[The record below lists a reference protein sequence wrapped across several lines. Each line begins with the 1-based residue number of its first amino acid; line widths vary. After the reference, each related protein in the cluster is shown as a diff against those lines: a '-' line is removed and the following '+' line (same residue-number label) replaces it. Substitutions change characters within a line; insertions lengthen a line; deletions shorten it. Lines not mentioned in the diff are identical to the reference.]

1 MRSTARLSGTVA
13 ALGVAAVAFLEI
25 AHAPASDTPA
35 QTWSVAAAILIGGL
49 LRWYMFYEGTALGAF
64 NERDARKA
72 LAFSVILAVGLFAYG
87 VFLAVVG
94 EFEWHLFALFALVN
108 LGLVFAEWVFGRRT
122 SYTKPARVIELE
134 AVVEQMKEKA
144 GKAAEEIFSLR
155 GQVNGL
161 ESRLKE
167 VSARLEGSESNLARL
182 KTRVAECEELLAEQ
196 IIEAN
201 SLKIYADAAKDAFF
215 VDERGK
221 FKICPCGDKT
231 YMASNNTKT
240 LVCNCGQV
248 LFHKQ

>member
-1 MRSTARLSGTVA
+1 MRSTGWLSGTVA

-25 AHAPASDTPA
+25 AHAPESQTTA
-35 QTWSVAAAILIGGL
+35 QSWSVGAAILIGGL

-64 NERDARKA
+64 NEKDAKKA
-72 LAFSVILAVGLFAYG
+72 LFFSVILAVGLFAYG
-87 VFLAVVG
+87 VFLAVAG

-122 SYTKPARVIELE
+122 SYTKPALVIELE
-134 AVVEQMKEKA
+134 TIVESMKQKA
-144 GKAAEEIFSLR
+144 EEAAAEIFSLR

-167 VSARLEGSESNLARL
+167 VSARLEGSEANLARL
-182 KTRVAECEELLAEQ
+182 QARVSEDEEMLAEQ
-196 IIEAN
+196 MIEIE

-215 VDERGK
+215 VDDRGK
-221 FKICPCGDKT
+221 FKVCGCGERT
-231 YMASNNTKT
+231 YLTSNNTKT

-248 LFHKQ
+248 LFHKP